1 LLNMRR
7 FDQKNGETQRIEEDW
22 STCY

>member
-7 FDQKNGETQRIEEDW
+7 FDPKNGETQRIEEDW
-22 STCY
+22 STKY

>member
-7 FDQKNGETQRIEEDW
+7 FDPKNGEPQRIEEDW